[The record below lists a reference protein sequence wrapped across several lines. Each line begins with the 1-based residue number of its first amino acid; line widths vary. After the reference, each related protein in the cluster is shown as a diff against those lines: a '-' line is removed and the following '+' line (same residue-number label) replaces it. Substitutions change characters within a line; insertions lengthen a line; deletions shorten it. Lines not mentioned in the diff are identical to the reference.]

1 MNAQKPIVGKWI
13 ETTNLMALD
22 NYLNVNCGDK
32 KVFSTIE
39 KMEDVNR
46 LVYISDL
53 LSLYSY
59 TLDGFFNSIKF
70 EYNPIENYSMEEITN
85 FGNQKATFNAGNRK
99 DTYTNTN
106 KVSPFDIENFV
117 NNDNSDGT
125 NSSDAYT
132 DTSITDSYENKLTRK
147 GNIGTTTTQEM
158 IISERKVVDF
168 QFFKEIQK
176 ILENEILLGV
186 WE

>member
-1 MNAQKPIVGKWI
+1 M
-13 ETTNLMALD
+13 
-22 NYLNVNCGDK
+22 NVNCGDK

-39 KMEDVNR
+39 KMTDVNR

-53 LSLYSY
+53 FSLYAY
-59 TLDGFFNSIKF
+59 TLDGLFDSLNF
-70 EYNPIENYSMEEITN
+70 EYNPIENYSMEEIGN
-85 FGNQKATFNAGNRK
+85 FGNQKTTFNGGNRR
-99 DTYTNTN
+99 DTYANTN
-106 KVSPFDIENFV
+106 KVSPFDTENFV

-125 NSSDAYT
+125 NTSDAYT
-132 DTSITDSYENKLTRK
+132 DVSSSDSYENKLTRK

-158 IISERKVVDF
+158 IVSQRKVVNF
-168 QFFKEIQK
+168 QFFKEVQK

>member
-1 MNAQKPIVGKWI
+1 MNTQKQIQGKWI
-13 ETTNLMALD
+13 EAIDLFILD

-39 KMEDVNR
+39 KMSEINR

-53 LSLYSY
+53 LSLYAY
-59 TLDGFFNSIKF
+59 TLDGLFDTLNF
-70 EYNPIENYSMEEITN
+70 EYNPIENYSMEEVGN
-85 FGNQKATFNAGNRK
+85 FGSQKNTFNGGNRR

-106 KVSPFDIENFV
+106 KVSPFDTENFV
-117 NNDNSDGT
+117 NSDNADGT
-125 NSSDAYT
+125 SASDAYT
-132 DTSITDSYENKLTRK
+132 DISTADSYENRLTRK
-147 GNIGTTTTQEM
+147 GNVGVTTTQEM
-158 IISERKVVDF
+158 IDSQRKIVNF
-168 QFFKEIQK
+168 QFFKEVQK